1 MRLVTQRHRT
11 THRVRPE
18 LQILESRVT
27 PSTLIYAGNQARG
40 LVFDGTHN
48 LLTFTTTV
56 GSVGRY
62 DPVANTL
69 IAPFNVPGSPSL
81 AGIDITPD
89 GSTLVMGDITPGA
102 PTGFI
107 VRMDATTGVST
118 LLNCSEYT
126 SYDVVVISNTR
137 ALFTSRFNGS
147 GWVNLRELDL
157 TTNGITIRADN
168 SSIRQDTL
176 VSRAADRSRTFFG
189 ESNISSGPIFS
200 YSTASNSF
208 GTHYNTDSFLGSSR
222 SGVSRDG
229 NLIAVE
235 INNSVSIMNSAL
247 GGVESLGGIDGGFV
261 FDPVRDMVYGVN
273 STTDELIAFDTTTFQ
288 EKYRVPVGE
297 NVAASSGIGP
307 GVAAIDPAGTAV
319 YLITPTG
326 IRRID
331 LPATTG
337 VASRLAV
344 SDFSTFLPSG
354 TAGSFTVTALDPA
367 GNVATGFTG
376 MVSFSTSGGSPSLP
390 ASYSFVP
397 ADMGRH
403 TFTASFG
410 AVGTWTLTAAS
421 TGLTSGSETGIR
433 VHNQAVVSLIPVADR
448 RGMVYDTAND
458 LLYIATDR
466 GVVERFSPM
475 QRMLLAPW
483 KVGNNLKGIDITP
496 DGSSV
501 LVADGVRGATGGYVR
516 RVDTTTGAVTTLIYQ
531 RAGLEAGSYDV
542 AAFAN
547 NKALFTTALEGSG
560 WTPLREIN
568 LASNAITNRPDAV
581 GGVRGSS
588 TLSRGFNRT
597 LGFLTEN
604 DISNGPM
611 HTYRTSTDA
620 FSAATTTGG
629 FLGGPHTVNRDGSL
643 IALQIGTNVNI
654 LNSSL
659 GGVLTLTG
667 LGGGVVFDPLQD
679 RLYAATP
686 GAGAQIRTYSTS
698 TWLQV
703 GSPYPVTDTVSS
715 TFNSESMAVADD
727 GRWMFITTAN
737 GVSAQRF
744 TLSTATSFNVSP
756 PSPTIVGQTMTFTAT
771 VTGGRLSDR
780 VGELVTFRNGSTP
793 LGAGVLDAAGVATF
807 TTAILPAGTYDLV
820 ATYAGDAGYSASA
833 SPHQPYTINP
843 LAVSSIDIDDGGIQR
858 SMVRSLTVT
867 FNSRATLGSGAFDVA
882 KLGGGGGAV
891 GLNVTTVFIGGHTI
905 ATLTFTSFTDP
916 GGSLSDG
923 NYRLTIHADQ
933 IADASGAILP
943 GGNSTRDFFR
953 FFGDANGDR
962 NVDIADFGLFAG
974 TFNLSTGQTGF
985 LSYFDYNGD
994 GHIDIVDFGQFSLR
1008 IFTMLP

>member
-1 MRLVTQRHRT
+1 LH
-11 THRVRPE
+11 
-18 LQILESRVT
+18 ILESRVT

-48 LLTFTTTV
+48 LLTFTTTA

-107 VRMDATTGVST
+107 VRMDATTGAST
-118 LLNCSEYT
+118 LINCSEYA
-126 SYDVVVISNTR
+126 SYDVVVMSNTR
-137 ALFTSRFNGS
+137 ALFTSRFSGS
-147 GWVNLRELDL
+147 GWVNLRELNL
-157 TTNGITIRADN
+157 ATNAITVRADN

-176 VSRAADRSRTFFG
+176 VSRAADRSRAFFG

-200 YSTASNSF
+200 YSTANNSF
-208 GTHYNTDSFLGSSR
+208 GTHFDTDSFLGSSR

-229 NLIAVE
+229 NLTAVE
-235 INNSVSIMNSAL
+235 ISNSVSIMNSAL
-247 GGVESLGGIDGGFV
+247 GVVESLAGIDGGFV

-273 STTDELIAFDTTTFQ
+273 STTDELIGFDTTTFR
-288 EKYRVPVGE
+288 EKFRVAVGE
-297 NVAASSGIGP
+297 NVAASSGFGP
-307 GVAAIDPAGTAV
+307 GVAAIDSAGTAV

-331 LPATTG
+331 LPGTTG

-344 SDFSTFLPSG
+344 SDFPSFLPTS
-354 TAGSFTVTALDPA
+354 TPASFTVTALDPA

-376 MVSFSTSGGSPSLP
+376 AVNFSASGGSPVLP
-390 ASYSFVP
+390 SSYTFTA
-397 ADMGRH
+397 ADQGRH

-421 TGLTSGSETGIR
+421 AGLTSGTETGIR
-433 VHNQAVVSLIPVADR
+433 VHNQTIVNLIPVADR
-448 RGMVYDTAND
+448 RGMVYDTAQD

-466 GVVERFSPM
+466 GVVERYSPM

-496 DGSSV
+496 DGSSI
-501 LVADGVRGATGGYVR
+501 LVADSVRGATGGFIR
-516 RVDTTTGAVTTLIYQ
+516 RVDTSTGAVTNLVYQ
-531 RAGLEAGSYDV
+531 RGGLEGGSYDV
-542 AAFAN
+542 AIFAN
-547 NKALFTTALEGSG
+547 NKALFTTTFEGSG
-560 WTPLREIN
+560 WSPFREIN
-568 LASNAITNRPDAV
+568 LTTNAVANRADLT
-581 GGVRGSS
+581 GVRGSS
-588 TLSRGFNRT
+588 TISRGADRT

-611 HTYRTSTDA
+611 HTYRTSTDTV
-620 FSAATTTGG
+620 SAATNTGG
-629 FLGGPHTVNRDGSL
+629 FLGGPHTVNRDGTL

-667 LGGGVVFDPLQD
+667 LGGGVVFDPVQNV
-679 RLYAATP
+679 LYAATS
-686 GAGAQIRTYSTS
+686 GAGATIRAYSTV
-698 TWLQV
+698 TWLQT
-703 GSPYPVTDTVSS
+703 GSFPLGDPATSS
-715 TFNSESMAVADD
+715 FNSEVMSISDD
-727 GRWMFITTAN
+727 GRWMFVQTAN
-737 GVSAQRF
+737 GESAQR
-744 TLSTATSFNVSP
+744 LVLPTATTMNVSP

-780 VGELVTFRNGSTP
+780 VGETVTFRNGSTP
-793 LGAGVLDAAGVATF
+793 LGSGVLNAAGVATF
-807 TTAILPAGTYDLV
+807 TTATLPAGVYDLV
-820 ATYAGDAGYSASA
+820 ATYGGDAGYSSSASA
-833 SPHQPYTINP
+833 HQPFTINP
-843 LAVSSIDIDDGGIQR
+843 LAISSIDVDDGGIQR

-867 FNSRATLGSGAFDVA
+867 FNSRATLGAGAFDVV
-882 KLGGGGGAV
+882 KLGAGGGPV
-891 GLNVTTVFIGGHTI
+891 GLNVTTLFIGGRTI
-905 ATLTFTSFTDP
+905 ATLNFTSFMDP

-933 IADASGAILP
+933 ITDASGAILP
-943 GGNSTRDFFR
+943 GGDSTLDFFR
-953 FFGDANGDR
+953 FYGDANGDR
-962 NVDIADFGLFAG
+962 HIDIADLGVFSG

-994 GHIDIVDFGQFSLR
+994 GRIDIADFGQFSIR
-1008 IFTMLP
+1008 FFTILP